1 MIDSYFEIIECFENS
16 QAIAAKCQQ
25 EAEQDLREDN
35 AFISSVMSNMGHCHD
50 YFQCFYVAEAKGI
63 SFKKNFTEYNLINGC
78 TYIIKP
84 NELHQ
89 YIYQNS
95 CEYKFYEIKFNVAN
109 PQLASMLAAMPEI
122 ISDNENG
129 SVKSIFEEITY
140 EYKTSEHNDDLKYI
154 KLYELI
160 LKLNRL
166 SLAITNTKRPNINP
180 YLETTEVYLPLFDYI
195 NENYMNE
202 LTLKDLAD
210 VLCMQRNYFARQFKK
225 TFSISPMRYL
235 KYIRIE
241 KSANLLRYT
250 NLSIQKISEL
260 IGYDNQNSYA
270 KAFREIY
277 SVSPTFFRKNAK
289 KVLLSKYK

>member
-1 MIDSYFEIIECFENS
+1 MISSSFEIIECFENT
-16 QAIAAKCQQ
+16 QTITAKCVEVSEQ
-25 EAEQDLREDN
+25 ELREDN

-50 YFQCFYVAEAKGI
+50 YFQCFYVVCAKNI

-78 TYIIKP
+78 VYIIKP

-89 YIYQNS
+89 YIYNENS
-95 CEYKFYEIKFNVAN
+95 EYKFYEIKFNINN
-109 PQLASMLAAMPEI
+109 PQLTSMLVSLPEI
-122 ISDNENG
+122 ISDSENAQL
-129 SVKSIFEEITY
+129 KNIFEEITY
-140 EYKTSEHNDDLKYI
+140 EYKNSWYDDNLKYI

-166 SLAITNTKRPNINP
+166 SLVNTNTQRPNINP

-225 TFSISPMRYL
+225 TFCISPMRYL

-250 NLSIQKISEL
+250 NLSIQRIAEL

-270 KAFREIY
+270 KAFKEIY
-277 SVSPTFFRKNAK
+277 SVSPTFFRRNAK
-289 KVLLSKYK
+289 KVMLSKYK